1 MTERLYYEDA
11 YLWEFDGK
19 VVAEKTEKDGRWIA
33 LDRSAFYPTSGGQPY
48 DTGTLSRN
56 GQIAEVTDVE
66 ADREGFVWHRV
77 NLEIPVGS
85 EVHGCIDGDR
95 RTDHMEQHGGEH
107 MLAGAIWEKLGGT
120 TIGLHLGKEDSS
132 IDVSMPDGRTHLTEE
147 EIRMLEETVN
157 ARIRLDAPIRCWFP
171 GEEELA
177 ALPLRK
183 KPTVTEHVRI
193 VAMGDFEM
201 VACGGTHPASTG
213 RIGQIKV
220 ISALPSRGK
229 IRITFVCG
237 GRAERMFRLYMQ
249 CAHKAGNV
257 LSCPVEKLA
266 SNAGELKARLADA
279 ERRVNRYETE
289 RILEAIR
296 QNEDAESLK
305 GITLS
310 VTMLEETDAKPAAEA
325 VSRYIQEDGRALLLS
340 VGERLTFARS
350 RDVDIDMN
358 ELIRRVGRGG
368 GRPDLAS
375 GAGIPQ
381 CAEVARKILMT
392 EGKSRAWRK
401 KI

>member
-1 MTERLYYEDA
+1 
-11 YLWEFDGK
+11 
-19 VVAEKTEKDGRWIA
+19 
-33 LDRSAFYPTSGGQPY
+33 
-48 DTGTLSRN
+48 
-56 GQIAEVTDVE
+56 
-66 ADREGFVWHRV
+66 
-77 NLEIPVGS
+77 
-85 EVHGCIDGDR
+85 
-95 RTDHMEQHGGEH
+95 
-107 MLAGAIWEKLGGT
+107 
-120 TIGLHLGKEDSS
+120 
-132 IDVSMPDGRTHLTEE
+132 
-147 EIRMLEETVN
+147 
-157 ARIRLDAPIRCWFP
+157 
-171 GEEELA
+171 
-177 ALPLRK
+177 
-183 KPTVTEHVRI
+183 
-193 VAMGDFEM
+193 
-201 VACGGTHPASTG
+201 
-213 RIGQIKV
+213 
-220 ISALPSRGK
+220 
-229 IRITFVCG
+229 
-237 GRAERMFRLYMQ
+237 MFRLYMQ

-392 EGKSRAWRK
+392 EGKNRAWRK